1 MGQVANVGLTDT
13 FDVWRIRSNQSF
25 TNLFAINPTANVV
38 SANSF
43 SVGSNTS
50 ITRANTVF
58 STHTQITGANTNI
71 RGGSFLVTSN
81 TQINGANTNIQ
92 GGSLLVT
99 SANTNIQGGSLLVT
113 SNTNFTGTVLI
124 QGVAPGSDDNA
135 LAFAIALG

>member
-99 SANTNIQGGSLLVT
+99 S
-113 SNTNFTGTVLI
+113 NTNFTGTVLI
-124 QGVAPGSDDNA
+124 QGVSPGSDDNA
-135 LAFAIALG
+135 LAFSIALG